1 MMDPCQNAIILS
13 VITIATISVSIII
26 IIIIINVVAFS
37 MSLSPY
43 SIKSKQ
49 VSLGLLPS
57 QTPNID
63 NSTSLLYWQ
72 VQVSH
77 IMQSKANYHMEFP
90 YS

>member
-1 MMDPCQNAIILS
+1 MQSFYLLLLLLP
-13 VITIATISVSIII
+13 SVSALSLSSLFLI
-26 IIIIINVVAFS
+26 VVAFS
-37 MSLSPY
+37 ISLSPY

-72 VQVSH
+72 VQDSH